1 MFIAGKHLPG
11 AASTCLR
18 ADMQVRTVV
27 SVLLQEYMQ
36 EIRRN
41 PVEIL
46 DLDVGYVRL

>member
-27 SVLLQEYMQ
+27 KPQIEANFC
-36 EIRRN
+36 IF
-41 PVEIL
+41 III
-46 DLDVGYVRL
+46 